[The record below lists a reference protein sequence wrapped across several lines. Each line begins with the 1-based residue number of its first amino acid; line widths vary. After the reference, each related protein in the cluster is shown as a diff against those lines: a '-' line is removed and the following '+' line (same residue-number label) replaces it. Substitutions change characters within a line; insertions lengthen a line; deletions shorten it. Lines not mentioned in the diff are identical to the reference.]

1 MPVYSIYYYSGSH
14 MQPGKVR
21 SSVDRALSSFDRL
34 RPIKGRDACGP
45 RKLWWC
51 GSWLVSRG
59 NDEVMVLPLPLE
71 HIGSLVVL
79 CICHIQHVSMVDP
92 NPTIN
97 YLSYILQSSHKFR
110 PLVLYS
116 TIICAVLLCNR
127 KIPRERNAYEF
138 QDAADG
144 V

>member
-1 MPVYSIYYYSGSH
+1 MYSIYYYSGSH
-14 MQPGKVR
+14 MQPGKGR
-21 SSVDRALSSFDRL
+21 SSVDRALSSFDRR
-34 RPIKGRDACGP
+34 RPIKGRAACGP

-59 NDEVMVLPLPLE
+59 NDEVMVLRLPW
-71 HIGSLVVL
+71 SLVVL

-97 YLSYILQSSHKFR
+97 YLSYILQSSDKFR
-110 PLVLYS
+110 PRVLYS

-138 QDAADG
+138 QDVADG